1 MKSKVLELLKHSDDY
16 ISGQRICEQLGVSR
30 TAVWKVMN
38 RLREEGYVIDSVN
51 NKGYKLLSCPDLLSE
66 DLISSSLHER
76 QTDFI
81 RKVVY
86 LPDVDSTNTYAK
98 SAAEHG
104 LPDRTLVTAD
114 RQTSGKGRRGR
125 SFSSPGGV
133 GIFMTLLLKPD
144 IPPLKASMLT
154 LPAGMAVCQAL
165 REITGIPAMIK
176 WPNDIVINGKKIC
189 GILTE
194 MSAEMDSINHIV
206 IGIGINV
213 NNPEFPEAIRQV
225 ATSALLETGKPFRRS
240 EIIAGVMAWFEK
252 YYNTFLQTSDLSLL
266 KEEYNSLMINTNRK
280 VLVIRPDEQ
289 YEAIARSIDDDGEL
303 IIERDGVRAKVLSG
317 EVSVRGVYG
326 YV

>member
-16 ISGQRICEQLGVSR
+16 ISGQKICEQLGVSR

-154 LPAGMAVCQAL
+154 LPAAVSY
-165 REITGIPAMIK
+165 TH
-176 WPNDIVINGKKIC
+176 
-189 GILTE
+189 LTL
-194 MSAEMDSINHIV
+194 
-206 IGIGINV
+206 
-213 NNPEFPEAIRQV
+213 P
-225 ATSALLETGKPFRRS
+225 TKLE
-240 EIIAGVMAWFEK
+240 V
-252 YYNTFLQTSDLSLL
+252 
-266 KEEYNSLMINTNRK
+266 
-280 VLVIRPDEQ
+280 
-289 YEAIARSIDDDGEL
+289 
-303 IIERDGVRAKVLSG
+303 
-317 EVSVRGVYG
+317 
-326 YV
+326 

>member
-1 MKSKVLELLKHSDDY
+1 
-16 ISGQRICEQLGVSR
+16 
-30 TAVWKVMN
+30 
-38 RLREEGYVIDSVN
+38 
-51 NKGYKLLSCPDLLSE
+51 
-66 DLISSSLHER
+66 
-76 QTDFI
+76 
-81 RKVVY
+81 
-86 LPDVDSTNTYAK
+86 
-98 SAAEHG
+98 
-104 LPDRTLVTAD
+104 
-114 RQTSGKGRRGR
+114 
-125 SFSSPGGV
+125 
-133 GIFMTLLLKPD
+133 MTLLLKPD

-213 NNPEFPEAIRQV
+213 NNPEFPEDIRQV